1 MSHSYKYDFYI
12 LLEKST
18 RSILQKII
26 CAGVKD
32 MTKVKICGLSRPED
46 IEAVNTYGADY
57 AGFVFFVKSKRNIS
71 YEKAEMLLKELK
83 KIRISSLLRCVS
95 VHQRMK

>member
-18 RSILQKII
+18 RSTLQKII

-32 MTKVKICGLSRPED
+32 MTKVKICGLSRLED
-46 IEAVNTYGADY
+46 IEAVNTLGADY
-57 AGFVFFVKSKRNIS
+57 GQDFVIFEKSKEIS
-71 YEKAEMLLKELK
+71 AMKNQ
-83 KIRISSLLRCVS
+83 RCY
-95 VHQRMK
+95 